1 LGAYRAWENMPMPLP
16 KEIFSKRL
24 GLRPETQEVGPNEVP
39 DAVRVKLIPLI
50 DEYRSNGLSGATT
63 LGVNLYEAIGKISP
77 QATGDMKMIRSLFLE
92 AEWWQVYDLC
102 ETLVKLCRFREQ
114 IAERIDAIFAEE
126 GVPYRM
132 TADGIV
138 WRFTEAATEALA
150 ETTRYLVDDG
160 ALRGPSGQWRKALE
174 HLSERP
180 PDAENCIKD
189 AIGAVE
195 GAARILSGRET
206 DTLSALIKPFAKEI
220 GMHPAL
226 AGVVEKLYA
235 YRGDEQAV
243 AHGATQEPRDL
254 IAEAEL
260 VLHISAAVIVYFSKK
275 T

>member
-1 LGAYRAWENMPMPLP
+1 MPIPS
-16 KEIFSKRL
+16 ESFSKRF
-24 GLRPETQEVGPNEVP
+24 GLRPEPKQVKPNEVP
-39 DAVRVKLIPLI
+39 DAVRVKIIPLI

-92 AEWWQVYDLC
+92 AEWWQVFDLC
-102 ETLVKLCRFREQ
+102 EALVKLCRFREQ

-132 TADGIV
+132 TGDGIV
-138 WRFTEAATEALA
+138 WRFTEDAAKVLGD
-150 ETTRYLVDDG
+150 TTRYLVNEPS
-160 ALRGPSGQWRKALE
+160 LRGPSQQWRKAMD

-195 GAARILSGRET
+195 GTGRILSGRET
-206 DTLSALIKPFAKEI
+206 ETLSTLLKPFARQI
-220 GMHPAL
+220 DMHPVL
-226 AGVVEKLYA
+226 AGMVDKLYA

-243 AHGATQEPRDL
+243 AHGATQEPKDL
-254 IAEAEL
+254 LAEAEF
-260 VLHISAAVIVYFSKK
+260 VLHVSAAVITYLAKK
-275 T
+275 S

>member
-1 LGAYRAWENMPMPLP
+1 MAMP
-16 KEIFSKRL
+16 KETFSKRL
-24 GLRPETQEVGPNEVP
+24 GMRPDPQRAGPNEIP

-50 DEYRSNGLSGATT
+50 DEYRGNGLTGATT

-77 QATGDMKMIRSLFLE
+77 QSTGDMKMIRSLFLE

-126 GVPYRM
+126 GAPYRM
-132 TADGIV
+132 TASGIV
-138 WRFTEAATEALA
+138 WRFTEAAAEALT
-150 ETTRYLVDDG
+150 ETTRCLVDEPS
-160 ALRGPSGQWRKALE
+160 LRGPSGQWQKALE
-174 HLSERP
+174 HLSQRP

-220 GMHPAL
+220 KMHPAL

-243 AHGATQEPRDL
+243 AHGATQEAKDL

-260 VLHISAAVIVYFSKK
+260 VLQVSAAVIVYFVKK